1 NFGGL
6 IQAVGA
12 AWLMTIIS
20 GSADMVALV
29 QASTTLPIMI
39 FAAISG
45 AFADSFNRRLVM
57 LTAQSFMFAVSLL
70 LAVFAWFDLLTPW
83 LLLAFTFLI
92 GCGTALNNPSWQ
104 ASVGDIVTRDELP
117 AAVALNSVG
126 FNLTRSVG
134 PAIGGMIVAT
144 AGAATAFAAN
154 VLSYFPLIFVLW
166 RWRAP
171 VVENRLPRETTGRA
185 VSAGLRFVAMSP
197 NIGRVLLRAFTFG
210 FSTVAVLALLPL
222 VARNLVG

>member
-1 NFGGL
+1 MDRSPPARGTTLAPLRNPTFRAIWIASFASNFGKL

-104 ASVGDIVTRDELP
+104 AS
-117 AAVALNSVG
+117 
-126 FNLTRSVG
+126 
-134 PAIGGMIVAT
+134 
-144 AGAATAFAAN
+144 
-154 VLSYFPLIFVLW
+154 
-166 RWRAP
+166 
-171 VVENRLPRETTGRA
+171 
-185 VSAGLRFVAMSP
+185 
-197 NIGRVLLRAFTFG
+197 
-210 FSTVAVLALLPL
+210 
-222 VARNLVG
+222 